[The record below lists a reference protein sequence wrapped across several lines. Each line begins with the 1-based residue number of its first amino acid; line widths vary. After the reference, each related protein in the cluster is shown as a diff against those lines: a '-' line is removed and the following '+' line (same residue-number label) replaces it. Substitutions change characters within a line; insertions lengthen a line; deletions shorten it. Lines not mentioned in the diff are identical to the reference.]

1 MNELQARE
9 LIAQIGKMNLW
20 AISGG
25 RVQID
30 SQDAVVLKVGNGYAV
45 RIILEGDDTYT
56 VQRLWRANVKGEA
69 RNVYAEEVG
78 EVAYV
83 ASCYVNR
90 EFNQAEVA

>member
-25 RVQID
+25 RAEMN
-30 SQDAVVLKVGNGYAV
+30 SGALVLRVGNGYRV
-45 RIILEGDDTYT
+45 RITLQDNDTYM
-56 VQRLWRANVKGEA
+56 VQRMWRNIVKGEA
-69 RNVYAEEVG
+69 QNVYADEVG